1 MTTKANAKTDKKTAS
16 EDKAKLKVIA
26 GGGDAKPFKE
36 IIPPEP
42 HVKVSDKGVFYIG
55 VRYDPS
61 AKRHVE
67 DEPMRLCDRLDILGR
82 GKDEGGGH
90 YRIVRWNARGDR
102 QERTHAVPL
111 REIGD
116 RHSWAVLREGGLALA
131 SSKRQL
137 EKLADWLQTDGPDD
151 MHTVSHCGG
160 WNLGAYVL
168 PSGELLGVPTK
179 PLFYNGDRSNA
190 HAYGA
195 SGTASEWRD
204 SVARLCRGNSRPLI
218 AIGAALAAPLLHL
231 AGLESGGFHIYGTS
245 GAGKTTLAR
254 AGASVWGFPGE
265 QMLNWDS
272 TALALS
278 NAAAARNDGLML
290 LDEINQ
296 GDPGAVAQAAYRLFN
311 GTGKMQ
317 GDREGGNRKMLRW
330 RVFVLSTGEADLSA
344 FMRTGN
350 RRTMAGQEV
359 RLASIP
365 ADAGVGMGSFER
377 LNGESSPEVLAKS
390 IERAANANFGAV
402 GRTFVEYVAQRQEE
416 IAKRLRKA
424 IETVKHALPP
434 KTSGQV
440 YRVASRFAITG
451 EALEI
456 ATEAGLTGFE
466 PGEAWELLQH
476 SFKQWVDING
486 LTNREETHLVEQ
498 VEQWFSSN
506 GSSPR
511 FIDWDLAKKNI
522 AKDPDGYF
530 EPMSINCAG
539 WRRRSNGVSE
549 YFVYPGVFKD
559 ELAAG
564 FNQAYAAKVL
574 GAAGFIKVTG
584 KEATMPVTF
593 PTGEK
598 KRAYRFVKTD
608 RSEGYDHTT

>member
-1 MTTKANAKTDKKTAS
+1 MTTKSNAKTDKKTAS

-26 GGGDAKPFKE
+26 GGGDAKPFRE

-67 DEPMRLCDRLDILGR
+67 DEPLRLCDRLDVLGR

-90 YRIVRWNARGDR
+90 YRIVRWNARGDH
-102 QERTHAVPL
+102 QERTHAIPL

-160 WNLGAYVL
+160 WNLGAYIL
-168 PSGELLGVPTK
+168 PSGELLGKPTK

-245 GAGKTTLAR
+245 GSGKTTSAR
-254 AGASVWGFPGE
+254 AGASVWGFPNE
-265 QMLNWDS
+265 QILNWDS
-272 TALALS
+272 TALALA

-290 LDEINQ
+290 LDEISQ

-330 RVFVLSTGEADLSA
+330 RVFVLSTGEADLNA

-350 RRTMAGQEV
+350 RRAMAGQEV

-365 ADAGVGMGSFER
+365 ADAGAEMGAFER
-377 LNGESSPEVLAKS
+377 LNGEASPEALAKA
-390 IERAANANFGAV
+390 IERAAKTHFGAV
-402 GRTFVEYVAQRQEE
+402 GRAFVEYVALHQEE

-424 IETVKHALPP
+424 IETVLRSLPSQ
-434 KTSGQV
+434 TSGQV
-440 YRVASRFAITG
+440 HRVASRFAITG

-466 PGEAWELLQH
+466 PGEVRDVLNRCL
-476 SFKQWVDING
+476 KQWVETNG
-486 LTNREETHLVEQ
+486 LTNREETQLIEQ
-498 VEQWFSSN
+498 VEHWFSTH
-506 GSSPR
+506 GASPR
-511 FIDWDLAKKNI
+511 FIDWDLAKKSI
-522 AKDPDGYF
+522 ATNPDGCY

-549 YFVYPGVFKD
+549 YFLYPGVFKD
-559 ELAAG
+559 EIASG
-564 FNQAYAAKVL
+564 FNHSYAAKVL

-608 RSEGYDHTT
+608 RSEGYDQTS

>member
-1 MTTKANAKTDKKTAS
+1 MTTKANPKTDQKTAS
-16 EDKAKLKVIA
+16 DDKAKLKVIA
-26 GGGDAKPFKE
+26 GGSDSKPFRE

-67 DEPMRLCDRLDILGR
+67 DEPLRLCDRLDILGR

-102 QERTHAVPL
+102 QERTHAIPL

-151 MHTVSHCGG
+151 MHSVSHCGG

-168 PSGELLGVPTK
+168 PSGELLGVPIK

-195 SGTASEWRD
+195 SGSVAEWRE

-245 GAGKTTLAR
+245 GSGKTTSAR
-254 AGASVWGFPGE
+254 AGASVWGMPNE
-265 QMLNWDS
+265 QILNWDS
-272 TALALS
+272 TALALA

-290 LDEINQ
+290 LDEISQ

-330 RVFVLSTGEADLSA
+330 RVFVLSTGEADLNA

-365 ADAGVGMGSFER
+365 ADAGAEMGAFER
-377 LNGESSPEVLAKS
+377 LNGEASPEALAKA
-390 IERAANANFGAV
+390 IEQAATTHFGAV
-402 GRTFVEYVAQRQEE
+402 GRVFVEYVAQHQGE

-424 IETVKHALPP
+424 IEMANQALPA

-440 YRVASRFAITG
+440 HRVASRFAITG

-456 ATEAGLTGFE
+456 ATEAGLTGFAT
-466 PGEAWELLQH
+466 GEARDILHRCL
-476 SFKQWVDING
+476 KQWVETNG
-486 LTNREETHLVEQ
+486 LTNREETQIIEQ
-498 VEQWFSSN
+498 VEHWFSAN
-506 GSSPR
+506 GHSPR
-511 FIDWDLAKKNI
+511 FLDWDVAKKNI
-522 AKDPDGYF
+522 AINPDGYF
-530 EPMSINCAG
+530 EPSSINCAG
-539 WRRRSNGVSE
+539 WRRRKNGAFEFLVNKGAFE
-549 YFVYPGVFKD
+549 N
-559 ELAAG
+559 ELCLG
-564 FNQAYAAKVL
+564 FNKAYAAKVL
-574 GAAGFIKVTG
+574 MSAGFIKGEGGLPQVSRTQ
-584 KEATMPVTF
+584 
-593 PTGEK
+593 PTGGGSV
-598 KRAYRFVKTD
+598 RFYLFVKTD
-608 RSEGYDHTT
+608 RGDG